1 VISKLITV
9 ILVTV
14 LVVYL
19 LRRMSGDRA
28 ASHTKPQPPAGKNK
42 AAEDMVRCQVC
53 GVNLPR
59 SEAILSQGRFYCCD
73 EHRKSGA

>member
-1 VISKLITV
+1 MSKIITV
-9 ILVTV
+9 ILIVI

-19 LRRMSGDRA
+19 LRRMAGQRGG
-28 ASHTKPQPPAGKNK
+28 ASKPPKDK
-42 AAEDMVRCQVC
+42 AAEDMVRCKAC

-73 EHRKSGA
+73 EHRRADS

>member
-1 VISKLITV
+1 
-9 ILVTV
+9 
-14 LVVYL
+14 
-19 LRRMSGDRA
+19 
-28 ASHTKPQPPAGKNK
+28 
-42 AAEDMVRCQVC
+42 VRCQAC

>member
-1 VISKLITV
+1 MTKIVVV

-19 LRRMSGDRA
+19 LRRMADKRI
-28 ASHTKPQPPAGKNK
+28 QPPDKNAK
-42 AAEDMVRCQVC
+42 KPVEDMVRCRKC

>member
-1 VISKLITV
+1 MSKIVSLIL
-9 ILVTV
+9 ITV

-19 LRRMSGDRA
+19 LRRMAGKRVDQSK
-28 ASHTKPQPPAGKNK
+28 SPPPAGNK
-42 AAEDMVRCQVC
+42 AAEDMVRCHAC

-73 EHRKSGA
+73 EHRKSGG